1 MSNRIKKFALIYVCF
16 WMTSCLLPALS
27 WALLTVQTVVVSGNI
42 THVYDDRSVK
52 LDNGKVYQP
61 SRKELVLNLS
71 VGEPVTLRYMVEES
85 KNVFFEFAPG
95 MNSLKEIKTVRPEED
110 NSPK

>member
-1 MSNRIKKFALIYVCF
+1 
-16 WMTSCLLPALS
+16 
-27 WALLTVQTVVVSGNI
+27 VQTAVVSGNI
-42 THVYDDRSVK
+42 THKFEDSSVK

-61 SRKELVLNLS
+61 SRQELVLNLS

-95 MNSLKEIKTVRPEED
+95 LNSLQEIEAVRPEED